1 MGKMERIKW
10 YEIAGGQ
17 TSGMRVIVMMV
28 SITGCAIAAAG
39 TVALFLGI
47 SGAESV
53 VVTGAGMA
61 GISNLAKAWQA
72 QAEGK

>member
-1 MGKMERIKW
+1 
-10 YEIAGGQ
+10 
-17 TSGMRVIVMMV
+17 MRVIVMMV
-28 SITGCAIAAAG
+28 SITGCAIAVAG

-47 SGAESV
+47 DGAESV